1 MFYKSCAGGLVRTM
15 FYKSCAGGVGC
26 TYVNKEKRKIED
38 LH

>member
-1 MFYKSCAGGLVRTM
+1 MVYKSCAGGLVRTM

-26 TYVNKEKRKIED
+26 TYVNKEKSKIED